1 MPFISHTGDE
11 DDRDQERLLEIR
23 MRLKREM
30 ERAVNTFKPKDKIA
44 LAKEWQEKYTDSQY
58 EELLRLAR
66 HKEARAKIAAWDL
79 SDFDKTK
86 HKNK

>member
-30 ERAVNTFKPKDKIA
+30 ERAVNAIKPKDKVA
-44 LAKEWQEKYTDSQY
+44 LAKEWEEKYTDSQY

-86 HKNK
+86 TRK